1 MIGKTVAKKSYS
13 MQEAFKKLHFPK
25 TSNFTYAKKD
35 LEKITKD
42 YIRSLIS
49 KDRSQLTIN
58 EYART
63 ISHFLKFCKIYLAKS
78 PSLNSLKH
86 FKDIDFLSYQ
96 SFYLGRT
103 NNFENLKDEMLNG
116 YYYFE
121 TTKPSNLLTGHKD
134 FFKKRENIDL
144 INNLDNFFK
153 GEIISGKEIYNN
165 FGDISKKI
173 EILSKNGCVN
183 KYKEKEKSNRS
194 LARCQSVLRNYFKYL
209 SEKNKWKNHS
219 FTKIITS
226 KYESRISNKTFK
238 EEELID
244 FLKYIDP
251 DVKNTNLREWS
262 SWQHR
267 RDIAVLYFIYS
278 TGLRVSEVLQ
288 FTFSDLPF
296 EDQIKIIGKGNKE
309 RYIPILPI
317 VKQKINLY
325 ISNLKYLET
334 IDINNNDPLF
344 LKISSNK
351 KNSLTTRD
359 IQRSMKKLI
368 EIYPGPLPS
377 EATPHSLRHS
387 FASHLLQNGINIR
400 KIQKLLGHSS
410 IDTTQIYTKL
420 DDDFLKREY
429 DKILN

>member
-1 MIGKTVAKKSYS
+1 MIGKKAVKKSYK
-13 MQEAFKKLHFPK
+13 MQETVKKLHFPK
-25 TSNFTYAKKD
+25 KSNFTYANKD
-35 LEKITKD
+35 LEKTSND

-63 ISHFLKFCKIYLAKS
+63 ISHFLKFCKIYLARS
-78 PSLNSLKH
+78 PSLDSLKN
-86 FKDIDFLSYQ
+86 FDKDAFIAYQ
-96 SFYLGRT
+96 NFYLGRT
-103 NNFENLKDEMLNG
+103 NIFENLKDEMLYC

-121 TTKPSNLLTGHKD
+121 TTEPLNLLTGHKG
-134 FFKKRENIDL
+134 FFKKKENIEL
-144 INNLDNFFK
+144 INNLSNFFK
-153 GEIISGKEIYNN
+153 GEIISGKEIYNK

-173 EILSKNGCVN
+173 EILSKSGCIT

-209 SEKNKWKNHS
+209 SEKNDWKNHS
-219 FTKIITS
+219 YTEIATS

-238 EEELID
+238 EEELIN
-244 FLKYIDP
+244 FLEYIDP
-251 DVKNTNLREWS
+251 DISNINLREWS

-267 RDIAVLYFIYS
+267 RDIAILYFIYS
-278 TGLRVSEVLQ
+278 TGLRVSEILQ

-309 RYIPILPI
+309 RYIPLLPI
-317 VKQKINLY
+317 VKQKIDLY
-325 ISNLKYLET
+325 IVNLKSAET

-429 DKILN
+429 DKIIN

>member
-1 MIGKTVAKKSYS
+1 MIGKKAVKKSYK
-13 MQEAFKKLHFPK
+13 MQETVKKLHFPK
-25 TSNFTYAKKD
+25 KSNFTYANKD
-35 LEKITKD
+35 LEKTSND

-78 PSLNSLKH
+78 PSLDSLKN
-86 FKDIDFLSYQ
+86 FDKDAFIAYQ
-96 SFYLGRT
+96 NFYLGRT
-103 NNFENLKDEMLNG
+103 NIFENLKDEMLYC

-121 TTKPSNLLTGHKD
+121 TTEPLNLLTGHKG
-134 FFKKRENIDL
+134 FFKKKENIEL
-144 INNLDNFFK
+144 IDNLSNFFK
-153 GEIISGKEIYNN
+153 GEIISGKEIYNK

-173 EILSKNGCVN
+173 EILSKSGCIT

-209 SEKNKWKNHS
+209 SEKNDWKNHS
-219 FTKIITS
+219 YTEIATS

-238 EEELID
+238 EEELLN
-244 FLKYIDP
+244 FLEYIDP
-251 DVKNTNLREWS
+251 DISNMNLREWS

-267 RDIAVLYFIYS
+267 RDIAILYFIYS
-278 TGLRVSEVLQ
+278 TGLRVSEILQ

-309 RYIPILPI
+309 RYIPLLPI
-317 VKQKINLY
+317 VKQKIDLY
-325 ISNLKYLET
+325 IVNLKSAET

-344 LKISSNK
+344 LKISSNNK
-351 KNSLTTRD
+351 KSLTTRD
-359 IQRSMKKLI
+359 IQRSMKKLV
-368 EIYPGPLPS
+368 EIYPGSLPS

-387 FASHLLQNGINIR
+387 FASHLLQNGLNIR
-400 KIQKLLGHSS
+400 EIQKLLGHSS
-410 IDTTQIYTKL
+410 INTTQIYTKL
-420 DDDFLKREY
+420 EDEFLKREY
-429 DKILN
+429 DKIQN